1 MFDPSDPAFAAD
13 PYPAYD
19 WLRAH
24 HPVFRWDG
32 DGTFLLSRHAD
43 VHAAWRDRRLG
54 VDYRHR
60 LRDDEVAVGAI
71 PEPWRAG
78 TYPAFAAYARWDLL
92 AIEPPDHTR
101 LRRLVTE
108 AFTPRAIEA
117 QRGPAVVAV
126 ATALERARDVGAV
139 DVVRDLAEPL
149 SLQIIG
155 DLIGVPAADR
165 ALVLGWSHEV
175 VRMYEPA
182 ATPAERSQADAAVAA
197 FTTYVGALIHER
209 RQTPRPDLLT
219 GLIEAMHAGTRLD
232 EAQVTSTVMLLLM
245 AGHEASVNAAANGVA
260 AFAAH
265 PHEWTRF
272 RAGTVPTTSA
282 VEEVLRWDPPLQ
294 LFRRWVLEDGVVFA
308 DTEIPR
314 GTRVGLL
321 IGAANRDPAR
331 YEAAERFDIG
341 RGEASH
347 LAFGGGI
354 HFCLG
359 APLARLELQVL
370 FEALARFVPQI
381 ELYPGVRRRPGFQ
394 FRGYSALPIA
404 AR

>member
-13 PYPAYD
+13 PYPTYD
-19 WLRAH
+19 WMRAH
-24 HPVFRWDG
+24 HPVYRWAG
-32 DGTFLLSRHAD
+32 EGTFLLSRHAD

-54 VDYRHR
+54 VDYRLR
-60 LRDDEVAVGAI
+60 LRDDEVAAGAI

-78 TYPAFAAYARWDLL
+78 AYPAFAAYARWDLL

-108 AFTPRAIEA
+108 AFTSRAIEA
-117 QRGPAVVAV
+117 QRGPAVAAV
-126 ATALERARDVGAV
+126 ADALEQAREVGAL

-165 ALVLGWSHEV
+165 SLVLGWSHEV

-182 ATPAERSQADAAVAA
+182 ATPAERSQADAAVSA
-197 FTTYVGALIHER
+197 FTTYVGALIRER
-209 RQTPRPDLLT
+209 RQTPRSDLLT

-341 RGEASH
+341 RGEPSH

-370 FEALARFVPQI
+370 FEALARFVPRI
-381 ELYPGVRRRPGFQ
+381 ELCSGVRRRPGFQ